1 MLANTQFRRR
11 SMLAILNGYSLC
23 SFLICKVCRILIIEQ
38 ADKIKWNQVTS
49 IQKSQPLIYDGFT
62 GAFASFFQTGDPN
75 AHKLTNGSE
84 PGVPDNW
91 RTGEEFVIESGGF
104 DNIKVNMLNE
114 RCGFWRE
121 VAADVPI

>member
-1 MLANTQFRRR
+1 MGISSA
-11 SMLAILNGYSLC
+11 
-23 SFLICKVCRILIIEQ
+23 SFLIRKLLCRLLIIEQ
-38 ADKIKWNQVTS
+38 ADNRKWNQVTS

-84 PGVPDNW
+84 PGVPENW
-91 RTGEEFVIESGGF
+91 QTGEEFVIESGGF
-104 DNIKVNMLNE
+104 ENIKVEMLNE

>member
-1 MLANTQFRRR
+1 MWANTRFRRR
-11 SMLAILNGYSLC
+11 SMLAIPNGYFFCPFKKTNL
-23 SFLICKVCRILIIEQ
+23 LLNIEQ
-38 ADKIKWNQVTS
+38 ADNIKWNQVTS

>member
-1 MLANTQFRRR
+1 MGISSA
-11 SMLAILNGYSLC
+11 
-23 SFLICKVCRILIIEQ
+23 SFLIRKLLCRLLIIEQ
-38 ADKIKWNQVTS
+38 ADDIKWNQVTS

-84 PGVPDNW
+84 PGVLDNW